1 MGKHQCEFCLQY
13 FVRPYTLK
21 RHQDLFCS
29 MASKKNT
36 ENQTDIDSDTKHES
50 EDDVSDDSSD
60 CDVSDDEGDNDE
72 HEEETNPKETDDDE
86 DDDDDSDLFWDKA
99 VNSVYEHKR
108 DEFQTTVAKM
118 GKKHPNKSYDDTE
131 KEAFEK
137 MKSEYN
143 KDLRKYYLQFLQE
156 MHSLKKSRIHR
167 DVIETAKRLRDME
180 DYDYDEALQ
189 YAVKKRKYLI
199 SKKLDEYQHPQLES
213 VDEK

>member
-1 MGKHQCEFCLQY
+1 
-13 FVRPYTLK
+13 
-21 RHQDLFCS
+21 

-36 ENQTDIDSDTKHES
+36 ENQTDVTYESDTKHES
-50 EDDVSDDSSD
+50 EDNMSDDSSD

-72 HEEETNPKETDDDE
+72 HEEETNPKETDDD
-86 DDDDDSDLFWDKA
+86 DSDLFWDKA

-108 DEFQTTVAKM
+108 DEFQTTVSKM
-118 GKKHPNKSYDDTE
+118 RKKHPNKTYDDTE

-156 MHSLKKSRIHR
+156 MHSLKKPRVHR
-167 DVIETAKRLRDME
+167 DVVETAKRLRDME
-180 DYDYDEALQ
+180 DYDYDEPLQ

-199 SKKLDEYQHPQLES
+199 SKKLD
-213 VDEK
+213 

>member
-21 RHQDLFCS
+21 RHQVLFCS

-72 HEEETNPKETDDDE
+72 HEEETNPKETDDDDE
-86 DDDDDSDLFWDKA
+86 DDSDLFWDKA

-143 KDLRKYYLQFLQE
+143 KDLRKYYLEFLQE